1 MKFIFL
7 LISLLARKLKK
18 IHGSNHLQLFTC
30 AYNWSPKTGVNL
42 RIFFIKRIRGAG
54 CVVRVTGLTAR
65 LGESVTAERE
75 TAPVDTFQAGQI
87 LSVIARE
94 TYTVSKLPK
103 QRCRLTASLAQ
114 SEGRSAIIS
123 TRLCRVWGSLL
134 NNGRCFLP
142 KQIRFGQCQRIMFVM
157 FALFVS

>member
-1 MKFIFL
+1 M
-7 LISLLARKLKK
+7 R
-18 IHGSNHLQLFTC
+18 LQL
-30 AYNWSPKTGVNL
+30 KTKNGRKL
-42 RIFFIKRIRGAG
+42 RIFVMKRIRGAG
-54 CVVRVTGLTAR
+54 CVVRATGPTDS

-75 TAPVDTFQAGQI
+75 TRFTARFGTRDTFQTGQI

-114 SEGRSAIIS
+114 SEGRSAIS
-123 TRLCRVWGSLL
+123 SARLCGVCGSLL

-142 KQIRFGQCQRIMFVM
+142 KQIKCGLFQRIK
-157 FALFVS
+157 

>member
-1 MKFIFL
+1 M
-7 LISLLARKLKK
+7 
-18 IHGSNHLQLFTC
+18 
-30 AYNWSPKTGVNL
+30 
-42 RIFFIKRIRGAG
+42 KRIRGAG

-65 LGESVTAERE
+65 RRESVTAERE

-114 SEGRSAIIS
+114 SEGRSGISS

-134 NNGRCFLP
+134 NNGRCFLQN
-142 KQIRFGQCQRIMFVM
+142 QIKFGQCQRIK
-157 FALFVS
+157 